1 MVDELRALVRR
12 EREDAEE
19 SDRLHRLDADVAAL
33 RARAEAIAGF
43 FAAEREEGARLQRA
57 EEEAID
63 EVAQRE
69 REIANADEELARAR
83 NETERAL
90 AEQRATRARD
100 HLQVASLAA
109 ERAAENR
116 AAFELEAAELT
127 HELPRLEQSAR
138 ALADEIPG
146 DATLDDADLI
156 DWASRARAALFVASS
171 DVDARR
177 ERAVRE
183 ANELASAVLGESTH
197 GSTAEQ
203 ALARVERYWVS
214 TPGQVSESR

>member
-12 EREDAEE
+12 EREDAKE
-19 SDRLHRLDADVAAL
+19 SGRLHRLDADVAAL

-43 FAAEREEGARLQRA
+43 FATEREEDARLQQA
-57 EEEAID
+57 QEEALA
-63 EVAQRE
+63 EVTQRD
-69 REIANADEELARAR
+69 REIAEADDELARAG
-83 NETERAL
+83 NDTERAL
-90 AEQRATRARD
+90 AQQRATRARD

-109 ERAAENR
+109 ERAAESR

-127 HELPRLEQSAR
+127 RELPRLEQHAQ

-146 DATLDDADLI
+146 DASLADGGLV
-156 DWASRARAALFVASS
+156 DWASRARAALFVAAS
-171 DVDARR
+171 DLDARR

-183 ANELASAVLGESTH
+183 ANGLASALLGESTY

-214 TPGQVSESR
+214 PPGQVSESR